1 MDFYIGAFQQL
12 GACSYCFHAQSDE
25 RISGSILIN
34 QIKPHLDAGESILA
48 DRVLVHSEINQGH
61 GNMLW
66 QVPSLDK
73 LQEQVDIYLA
83 GQIDVIGAKL

>member
-1 MDFYIGAFQQL
+1 MDLDICAFQQL
-12 GACSYCFHAQSDE
+12 GACSYCFHAQPDE

-34 QIKPHLDAGESILA
+34 QVKPHFDTGESILT

-66 QVPSLDK
+66 QVPGLEK

-83 GQIDVIGAKL
+83 GQVDIIGAEL